1 MSVSLYACTVAS
13 SIYMDFLSHYAR
25 HFCSSYQKQYRLAL
39 PFREFYTHTH
49 THTRARARARAR
61 THTLFLLSLIFLSL
75 ALFWQISGKSARR
88 RSKFWWIYGI
98 SNSYWHKRI
107 SLLSGQTNKGRPC
120 RGRVVSF
127 CGVKRGR

>member
-1 MSVSLYACTVAS
+1 MLVPWQVVSTWISFRITPGISAHRTKNSIDWLFHSVNF
-13 SIYMDFLSHYAR
+13 I
-25 HFCSSYQKQYRLAL
+25 
-39 PFREFYTHTH
+39 HTH